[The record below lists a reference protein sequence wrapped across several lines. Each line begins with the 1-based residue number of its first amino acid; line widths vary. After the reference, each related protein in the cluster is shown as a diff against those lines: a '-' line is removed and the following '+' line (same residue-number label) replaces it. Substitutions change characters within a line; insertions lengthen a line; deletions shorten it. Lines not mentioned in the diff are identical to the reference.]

1 MVTTHRRPSVS
12 DLFRHIVLSW
22 LIAAAVEY
30 FLLPG
35 GLQALSGLDGL
46 GQMSFVRVLAVTAGL
61 SLVLTLLPAGDS
73 FAAAERCIM
82 AGVLAGLSAVSV
94 FRSFLP
100 GFGTV
105 CLMLWAGG
113 MVYAVRGWDD
123 SPEPLQEA
131 GSSRK
136 QFVWATVVLTAVFFL
151 FVSVWTVGRV
161 MTFST
166 PSYDFGIFSQM
177 FYSMK
182 ESGLPMTTL
191 ERDGLLSHFR
201 VHVSPIYYL
210 MLPFYMLIPRPE
222 TLQILQAAVIASSVI
237 PLWKIGRQYGLP
249 DWQRMVL
256 CVLLLLF
263 PAFSGG
269 TSYDLHEN
277 CFLTPLILW
286 LFYGIGR
293 ESRPLTM
300 TAGVLTLMVK
310 EDAAVYVAVIALWLM
325 VRSLL
330 REPKGQRRSLV
341 TGGILLAV
349 SLVWFM
355 AVTTY
360 LANVGDGVMTYRYD
374 NFIYDGSG
382 SLFTVIKAV
391 LMNPMKAVY
400 ECVEPEKLRY
410 ILLTMLPLLG
420 LPLLTRRYERYILL
434 IPYILV
440 NLMSD
445 YVYQHDVFFQYGF
458 GSLACLMYLTA
469 ANLADIRKEKLRF
482 WALMA
487 ATVISIGCF
496 AGEILPAAVVYPEQA
511 VRYSDHYETIRRTL
525 AQIPEDAAV
534 AASTHYTTVLSQRK
548 ILYDTKYCSTEHLLE
563 CEYVVLAD
571 NQEGGERLHQ
581 ILGEAGYGIWEAV
594 PNVLTIYKK
603 EV

>member
-1 MVTTHRRPSVS
+1 MVTTHRRPKAS
-12 DLFRHIVLSW
+12 DLFRHMFLSW

-30 FLLPG
+30 LLLPG

-61 SLVLTLLPAGDS
+61 SLVLTLLPAGDPL
-73 FAAAERCIM
+73 AAAERCIM

-100 GFGTV
+100 GYGAV
-105 CLMLWAGG
+105 CLALLAGV
-113 MVYAVRGWDD
+113 MVYAVQGWDD
-123 SPEPLQEA
+123 SPEPLAEA
-131 GSSRK
+131 SPSRK
-136 QFVWATVVLTAVFFL
+136 GFVWATGILTAVFFL
-151 FVSVWTVGRV
+151 FVSLWTVGRV
-161 MTFST
+161 STLST

-177 FYSMK
+177 FHSMK

-191 ERDGLLSHFR
+191 ERDGLLSHFH

-222 TLQILQAAVIASSVI
+222 TLQVLQAAVIASSVI

-293 ESRPLTM
+293 ESRAITV

-330 REPKGQRRSLV
+330 REPKGQHRNLA
-341 TGGILLAV
+341 TGGILLAAA
-349 SLVWFM
+349 LVWFF

-458 GSLACLMYLTA
+458 GSLACLMYLTV

-482 WALMA
+482 WALIA
-487 ATVISIGCF
+487 ATAISIGCF
-496 AGEILPAAVVYPEQA
+496 VGEILPTARVYPELA
-511 VRYSDHYETIRRTL
+511 VSHFDHYETIRRTL
-525 AQIPEDAAV
+525 ARIPEEAEV
-534 AASTHYTTVLSQRK
+534 AASTHYTTALSQRE
-548 ILYDTKYCSTEHLLE
+548 ILYDIKYCSTEHLLE
-563 CEYVVLAD
+563 CDYVVLAD
-571 NQEGGERLHQ
+571 NEEKVDQLRQTLE
-581 ILGEAGYGIWEAV
+581 EAGYGIWDEV
-594 PNVLTIYKK
+594 PNVLTIYQK